1 MKFKIRGKVIG
12 MGLVPVVILGA
23 VIMYFSHWKI
33 SNVITDELENALRA
47 TALSVRDM
55 LTYSVEGDYG
65 LNENGDFIKGSF
77 NITQN
82 ESIADNI
89 SAETGI
95 EVTVFYGDTRYM
107 TSVKD
112 DAGKRVLGTKA
123 ASEVVEKVLK
133 NGETYFADHV
143 DVAGTPFF
151 AYYVPLYANAGAG
164 GEAAGMVFAGIS
176 QERMDTN
183 VRSSTLATL
192 SIILIVSVIAGVT
205 VVLVVSGMLKAL
217 HASVSALEELAEG
230 NLRVDVSDKL
240 TRRYD
245 EIGAIGR
252 SIKKLKE
259 ELSGIVTNIKGQCVV
274 MNDAANVL
282 KDQTEKTVE
291 SITQVERAVGEI
303 AMGAGN
309 QAEETQRATE
319 NVVTIGD
326 MIGGNMQDTE
336 ALNKNAVNMQN
347 AGKEVMETFR
357 VLNMTNQKTMESISR
372 IYEQTNTTNQ
382 SAQKIQEATNL
393 ITSIAEETNLLALNA
408 SIEAARAGEQGRGF
422 AVVAAQIQKLA
433 EQSNASAGQITEIV
447 NLLLRD
453 SKEAVET
460 MQYVQEIVQTQD
472 KDMKETDVKLEEML
486 KGIEDSFAMVNKV
499 TKQTAQMDEAR
510 INVID
515 VVQSLTAISQEN
527 AASTQETL
535 ASMTLVNDVVQTIS
549 EQSAE
554 LKVIADEIN
563 EKLDVFRL

>member
-55 LTYSVEGDYG
+55 LTYVEGDYG

-133 NGETYFADHV
+133 NGETYFERLIPTGELV

-408 SIEAARAGEQGRGF
+408 SIEAARAGAGTRLCGSRSTDTKACGAVQCFCRTDYGNRKPAVARFQRSGRNN
-422 AVVAAQIQKLA
+422 AVC
-433 EQSNASAGQITEIV
+433 AG
-447 NLLLRD
+447 NC
-453 SKEAVET
+453 
-460 MQYVQEIVQTQD
+460 
-472 KDMKETDVKLEEML
+472 
-486 KGIEDSFAMVNKV
+486 
-499 TKQTAQMDEAR
+499 
-510 INVID
+510 
-515 VVQSLTAISQEN
+515 
-527 AASTQETL
+527 
-535 ASMTLVNDVVQTIS
+535 
-549 EQSAE
+549 
-554 LKVIADEIN
+554 ADAG
-563 EKLDVFRL
+563 

>member
-12 MGLVPVVILGA
+12 MGLIPVIVLGA

-33 SNVITDELENALRA
+33 SDVIADELENALRA

-65 LNENGDFIKGSF
+65 LNENGDFVKGSF
-77 NITQN
+77 NITKN
-82 ESIADNI
+82 ENIADAI

-112 DAGKRVLGTKA
+112 STGKRALGTKA
-123 ASEVVEKVLK
+123 AGEVVEKVLK
-133 NGETYFADHV
+133 NGEAYFADNV

-151 AYYVPLYANAGAG
+151 AYYVPFYANEGKAP
-164 GEAAGMVFAGIS
+164 AGMVFAGIS
-176 QERMDTN
+176 QERMDSN
-183 VRSSTLATL
+183 VRSSTVATL
-192 SIILIVSVIAGVT
+192 SIILIVSVLAGVT

-217 HASVSALEELAEG
+217 RASVSALEELAEG
-230 NLRVDVSDKL
+230 NLRVEVSDKL

-303 AMGAGN
+303 ATGAGN

-357 VLNMTNQKTMESISR
+357 VLNMTNQKTMESIGR

-472 KDMKETDVKLEEML
+472 KDMKETDAKLEEML
-486 KGIEDSFAMVNKV
+486 KGIEDSFVMVNKV

>member
-1 MKFKIRGKVIG
+1 MKLKIRGKIIG
-12 MGLVPVVILGA
+12 MALVPVVLLGA
-23 VIMYFSHWKI
+23 VIMYFSQTKI
-33 SNVITDELENALRA
+33 SDVVTEELTNTLRA

-55 LTYSVEGDYG
+55 LTYSVEGDYEINAEG
-65 LNENGDFIKGSF
+65 ELVKGNFNVTRNE
-77 NITQN
+77 Q
-82 ESIADNI
+82 IADAI
-89 SAETGI
+89 CAETGV

-112 DAGKRVLGTKA
+112 ASGKRALGTKA
-123 ASEVVEKVLK
+123 AGEVVERVLK
-133 NGETYFADHV
+133 DGEAYFAENV

-151 AYYVPLYANAGAG
+151 AYYVPFYADGSRTP
-164 GEAAGMVFAGIS
+164 AGMVFAGIS
-176 QERMDTN
+176 QERLDMN
-183 VRSSTLATL
+183 VRSNSNGLL
-192 SIILIVSVIAGVT
+192 LIILLVSVFTGLM
-205 VVLVVSGMLKAL
+205 VVFVVRGMFKAL

-230 NLRVDVSDKL
+230 SLKIEISDRL
-240 TRRYD
+240 LNRYD

-252 SIKKLKE
+252 SIKKLSE
-259 ELSGIVTNIKGQCVV
+259 QLSEIVTNIKGQCVV
-274 MNDAANVL
+274 MNDSANLL
-282 KDQTEKTVE
+282 KEQTRKTVE

-303 AMGAGN
+303 AEGAEN

-336 ALNKNAVNMQN
+336 ALNKNAVKMQS
-347 AGKEVMETFR
+347 AGEEVMKTFGILNETNR
-357 VLNMTNQKTMESISR
+357 KTMESIHR
-372 IYEQTNTTNQ
+372 IHEQTNTTNQ

-433 EQSNASAGQITEIV
+433 EQSNVSAGQITDIV

-453 SKEAVET
+453 SAEAVET
-460 MQYVQEIVQTQD
+460 MRQVQETVQTQD
-472 KDMKETDVKLEEML
+472 KDMRETNAKLEEVL
-486 KGIEDSFAMVNKV
+486 KGIENSLAMVNKV
-499 TKQTAQMDEAR
+499 TKQTEQMDEAR
-510 INVID
+510 TNVID

-549 EQSAE
+549 TQSAE
-554 LKVIADEIN
+554 LKTIADEIN
-563 EKLDVFRL
+563 KKLEVFRL

>member
-1 MKFKIRGKVIG
+1 MKLKIRGKIIG
-12 MGLVPVVILGA
+12 MALVPVVLLGA
-23 VIMYFSHWKI
+23 VIMYFSQTKI
-33 SNVITDELENALRA
+33 SDVVTEELTNTLRA

-55 LTYSVEGDYG
+55 LTYSVEGDYEINAEG
-65 LNENGDFIKGSF
+65 ELVKGNFNVTRNE
-77 NITQN
+77 Q
-82 ESIADNI
+82 IADAI
-89 SAETGI
+89 CAETGV

-112 DAGKRVLGTKA
+112 ASGKRALGTKA
-123 ASEVVEKVLK
+123 AGEVVEKVLK
-133 NGETYFADHV
+133 DGEAYFAENV

-151 AYYVPLYANAGAG
+151 AYYVPFYADGSRTP
-164 GEAAGMVFAGIS
+164 AGMVFAGIS
-176 QERMDTN
+176 QERLDMN
-183 VRSSTLATL
+183 VRSNSNGLL
-192 SIILIVSVIAGVT
+192 LIILLVSVFTGLM
-205 VVLVVSGMLKAL
+205 VVFVVRGMFKAL

-230 NLRVDVSDKL
+230 SLKIEISDRL
-240 TRRYD
+240 LNRYD

-252 SIKKLKE
+252 SIKKLSE
-259 ELSGIVTNIKGQCVV
+259 QLSEIVTNIKGQCVV
-274 MNDAANVL
+274 MNDSANLL
-282 KDQTEKTVE
+282 KEQTRKTVE

-303 AMGAGN
+303 AEGAEN

-336 ALNKNAVNMQN
+336 ALNKNAVKMQS
-347 AGKEVMETFR
+347 AGEEVMKTFGILNETNR
-357 VLNMTNQKTMESISR
+357 KTMESIHR
-372 IYEQTNTTNQ
+372 IHEQTNTTNQ

-433 EQSNASAGQITEIV
+433 EQSNVSAGQITDIV

-453 SKEAVET
+453 SAEAVET
-460 MQYVQEIVQTQD
+460 MRQVQETVQTQD
-472 KDMKETDVKLEEML
+472 KDMRETNAKLEEVL
-486 KGIEDSFAMVNKV
+486 KGIENSLAMVNKV
-499 TKQTAQMDEAR
+499 TKQTEQMDEAR
-510 INVID
+510 TNVID

-549 EQSAE
+549 TQSAE
-554 LKVIADEIN
+554 LKTIADEIN
-563 EKLDVFRL
+563 KKLEVFRL

>member
-12 MGLVPVVILGA
+12 MGLIPVIVLGA

-33 SNVITDELENALRA
+33 SDVIADELENALRA

-65 LNENGDFIKGSF
+65 LNENGDFVKGSF
-77 NITQN
+77 NITKN
-82 ESIADNI
+82 ENIADAI

-112 DAGKRVLGTKA
+112 STGKRALGTKA
-123 ASEVVEKVLK
+123 AGEVVEKVLK
-133 NGETYFADHV
+133 NGEAYFADNV

-151 AYYVPLYANAGAG
+151 AYYVPFYGSEG
-164 GEAAGMVFAGIS
+164 KTPAGMVFAGIS
-176 QERMDTN
+176 QERMDSN
-183 VRSSTLATL
+183 VRSSTVATL
-192 SIILIVSVIAGVT
+192 SIILIVSVLAGVT

-217 HASVSALEELAEG
+217 RASVSALEELAEG
-230 NLRVDVSDKL
+230 NLRVEVSDKL

-303 AMGAGN
+303 ATGAGN

-357 VLNMTNQKTMESISR
+357 VLNMTNQKTMESIGR

-472 KDMKETDVKLEEML
+472 KDMKETDAKLEEML
-486 KGIEDSFAMVNKV
+486 KGIEDSFVMVNKV

>member
-1 MKFKIRGKVIG
+1 MKLKIRGKVIG
-12 MGLVPVVILGA
+12 MALIPVVILGA
-23 VIMYFSHWKI
+23 VVMYFSYWKI
-33 SNVITDELENALRA
+33 SNVITNELENALRA

-65 LNENGDFIKGSF
+65 INENGDFVKGSF

-82 ESIADNI
+82 EGIADSI

-112 DAGKRVLGTKA
+112 NTGKRVLGTKA
-123 ASEVVEKVLK
+123 AGEVVEKVLK
-133 NGETYFADHV
+133 NGQAYFAERV

-151 AYYVPLYANAGAG
+151 AYYVPLYASGSNTP
-164 GEAAGMVFAGIS
+164 AGMVFAGIS
-176 QERMDTN
+176 QERLNTN
-183 VRSSTLATL
+183 VRSSFIGTL
-192 SIILIVSVIAGVT
+192 SIILIVSVLAGVT
-205 VVLVVSGMLKAL
+205 VVIVVSGMLKAL
-217 HASVSALEELAEG
+217 RASVTALEELAEG
-230 NLRVDVSDKL
+230 NLRVEVSDKL

-245 EIGAIGR
+245 EIGEIGR
-252 SIKKLKE
+252 SIKKLSE
-259 ELSGIVTNIKGQCVV
+259 QLLGIVTNIKEQCIV
-274 MNDAANVL
+274 MNDSANIL
-282 KDQTEKTVE
+282 KDQTEKTVD

-303 AMGAGN
+303 AEGAGN

-336 ALNKNAVNMQN
+336 ALNKNAVNMQS

-357 VLNMTNQKTMESISR
+357 ALNMTNQETMKSISR
-372 IYEQTNTTNQ
+372 IYEQTNTTNE

-460 MQYVQEIVQTQD
+460 MQQVQETVQKQD
-472 KDMKETDVKLEEML
+472 KDMKETNVKLEEML
-486 KGIEDSFAMVNKV
+486 TGIEDSFAMVNKV
-499 TKQTAQMDEAR
+499 TKQTEQMDEAR

-535 ASMTLVNDVVQTIS
+535 ASMTLVNGVVQTIS

-554 LKVIADEIN
+554 LKAVADEIN
-563 EKLDVFRL
+563 KKLDIFSL

>member
-12 MGLVPVVILGA
+12 MGLIPVIVLGA

-33 SNVITDELENALRA
+33 SDVIADELENALRA

-65 LNENGDFIKGSF
+65 LNENGDFVKGSF
-77 NITQN
+77 NITKN
-82 ESIADNI
+82 ENIADAI

-112 DAGKRVLGTKA
+112 STGKRALGTKA
-123 ASEVVEKVLK
+123 AGEVVEKVLK
-133 NGETYFADHV
+133 NGEAYFADNV

-151 AYYVPLYANAGAG
+151 AYYVPLYANEGKAPS
-164 GEAAGMVFAGIS
+164 GMVFAGIS
-176 QERMDTN
+176 QERMDSN
-183 VRSSTLATL
+183 VRSSTVATL
-192 SIILIVSVIAGVT
+192 SIILIVSVLAGVT

-217 HASVSALEELAEG
+217 RASVSALEELAEG
-230 NLRVDVSDKL
+230 NLRVEVSDKL

-303 AMGAGN
+303 ATGAGN

-357 VLNMTNQKTMESISR
+357 VLNMTNQKTMESIGR

-472 KDMKETDVKLEEML
+472 KDMKETDAKLEEML
-486 KGIEDSFAMVNKV
+486 KGIEDSFVMVNKV

>member
-1 MKFKIRGKVIG
+1 MKLKIRGKVIG
-12 MGLVPVVILGA
+12 MALIPVVILGA
-23 VIMYFSHWKI
+23 VIMYFSYWKI
-33 SNVITDELENALRA
+33 SNVITNDLENALRA

-55 LTYSVEGDYG
+55 LTYSVEGDYEI
-65 LNENGDFIKGSF
+65 NENGDFVKGSF
-77 NITQN
+77 NITKN
-82 ESIADNI
+82 EGIADAI

-112 DAGKRVLGTKA
+112 NTGKRVLGTKA
-123 ASEVVEKVLK
+123 AGEVIEKVLK
-133 NGETYFADHV
+133 NGQAYFTKRV

-151 AYYVPLYANAGAG
+151 AYYVPLYASGSKTPV
-164 GEAAGMVFAGIS
+164 GMVFAGIS
-176 QERMDTN
+176 RERLDEN
-183 VRSSTLATL
+183 VKSSALTTL
-192 SIILIVSVIAGVT
+192 SIILVVSVLAGVT
-205 VVLVVSGMLKAL
+205 VVFVVSGMLKAL
-217 HASVSALEELAEG
+217 HASVTALEELAEG
-230 NLRVDVSDKL
+230 NLRVEVSDKL
-240 TRRYD
+240 TKRYD
-245 EIGAIGR
+245 EIGEIGR
-252 SIKKLKE
+252 SIRKLSEK
-259 ELSGIVTNIKGQCVV
+259 LLGIVTNIKKQCAV
-274 MNDAANVL
+274 MNDSANIL
-282 KDQTEKTVE
+282 KDQTKKTVE

-303 AMGAGN
+303 ATGAGS

-326 MIGGNMQDTE
+326 MIGGNMRDTE
-336 ALNKNAVNMQN
+336 ALNKNAVNMQS

-357 VLNMTNQKTMESISR
+357 ALNVTNQETIKSIGR
-372 IYEQTNTTNQ
+372 ISEQTNTTNQ

-447 NLLLRD
+447 NLLLHD

-460 MQYVQEIVQTQD
+460 MHQVQEMVQKQD
-472 KDMKETDVKLEEML
+472 KDMKETNVKLEEML
-486 KGIEDSFAMVNKV
+486 TGIEDSFVMVNKV
-499 TKQTAQMDEAR
+499 TKQTEQMDEAR

-535 ASMTLVNDVVQTIS
+535 ASMMLVNGVVQTIS

-554 LKVIADEIN
+554 LKTVADEIN
-563 EKLDVFRL
+563 KKLDIFSL

>member
-12 MGLVPVVILGA
+12 MGLIPVIVLGA

-33 SNVITDELENALRA
+33 SNVIADDLENALRA

-65 LNENGDFIKGSF
+65 IDENGDFVKGSF
-77 NITQN
+77 NITKN
-82 ESIADNI
+82 ENIADAI

-112 DAGKRVLGTKA
+112 DSGKRVLGTKA
-123 ASEVVEKVLK
+123 AGEVVERVLK
-133 NGETYFADHV
+133 KGENYFADHV

-151 AYYVPLYANAGAG
+151 AYYVPFYGSEG
-164 GEAAGMVFAGIS
+164 KTPAGMVFAGIS
-176 QERMDTN
+176 QERMDSN
-183 VRSSTLATL
+183 VRSSTVATL
-192 SIILIVSVIAGVT
+192 SIILIVSVLAGVT

-217 HASVSALEELAEG
+217 HASVSTLEELAEG
-230 NLRVDVSDKL
+230 NLKVEVSDRL

-274 MNDAANVL
+274 MNDAANIL

-357 VLNMTNQKTMESISR
+357 VLNMTNQKTMESIGK

-472 KDMKETDVKLEEML
+472 KDMKETDAKLEEML
-486 KGIEDSFAMVNKV
+486 KGIEDSFAMVDKV

>member
-12 MGLVPVVILGA
+12 MGLIPVIVLGA

-33 SNVITDELENALRA
+33 SDVIADELENALRA

-65 LNENGDFIKGSF
+65 LNENGDFVKGSF
-77 NITQN
+77 NITKN
-82 ESIADNI
+82 ENIADAI

-112 DAGKRVLGTKA
+112 STGKRALGTKA
-123 ASEVVEKVLK
+123 AGEVVEKVLK
-133 NGETYFADHV
+133 NGETYFADNV

-151 AYYVPLYANAGAG
+151 AYYVPLYANEGKAP
-164 GEAAGMVFAGIS
+164 AGMVFAGIS
-176 QERMDTN
+176 QERMDSN
-183 VRSSTLATL
+183 VRSSTVATL
-192 SIILIVSVIAGVT
+192 SIILIVSVLAGVT

-217 HASVSALEELAEG
+217 RASVSALEELAEG
-230 NLRVDVSDKL
+230 NLRVEVSDKL

-303 AMGAGN
+303 ATGAGN

-357 VLNMTNQKTMESISR
+357 VLNMTNQKTMESIGR

-472 KDMKETDVKLEEML
+472 KDMKETNVKLEEML
-486 KGIEDSFAMVNKV
+486 KGIEDSFVMVNKV

>member
-1 MKFKIRGKVIG
+1 
-12 MGLVPVVILGA
+12 MGLIPVIVLGA

-33 SNVITDELENALRA
+33 SDVIADELENALRA

-65 LNENGDFIKGSF
+65 LNENGDFVKGSF
-77 NITQN
+77 NITKN
-82 ESIADNI
+82 ENIADAI

-112 DAGKRVLGTKA
+112 STGKRALGTKA
-123 ASEVVEKVLK
+123 AGEVVEKVLK
-133 NGETYFADHV
+133 NGEAYFADNV

-151 AYYVPLYANAGAG
+151 AYYVPLYANEGKAP
-164 GEAAGMVFAGIS
+164 AGMVFAGIS
-176 QERMDTN
+176 QERMDSN
-183 VRSSTLATL
+183 VRSSTVATL
-192 SIILIVSVIAGVT
+192 SIILIVSVLAGVT

-217 HASVSALEELAEG
+217 RASVSALEELAEG
-230 NLRVDVSDKL
+230 NLRVEVSDKL

-303 AMGAGN
+303 ATGAGN

-357 VLNMTNQKTMESISR
+357 VLNMTNQKTMESIGR

-472 KDMKETDVKLEEML
+472 KDMKETNVKLEEML
-486 KGIEDSFAMVNKV
+486 KGIEDSFVMVNKV